1 MRLYLGLLL
10 TTAIEAVVTFVVMAL
25 VAAVALYALAQ
36 DVKIEAVV
44 IVGFAALVIG
54 LGAVYKRLRLDQAL
68 QGMLRLF
75 AGEPE
80 PELTLKKAKSRAL
93 MLAVLVSLGLGPVVF
108 LTLALLLSSWLQ
120 TSMFASLTYVI
131 FLELLIGAPGLV
143 FFGSQAYSRAR
154 AYLYRGRDELLSPD
168 LDDRIRASL
177 DNDLKSPS

>member
-25 VAAVALYALAQ
+25 VAAAALYALAQ
-36 DVKIEAVV
+36 GVKIEAVA
-44 IVGFAALVIG
+44 IIGFAALVIG
-54 LGAVYKRLRLDQAL
+54 LGAVYTRLRLDQGL
-68 QGMLRLF
+68 QGILRLF

-108 LTLALLLSSWLQ
+108 LTLALLLSGWLQ

-143 FFGSQAYSRAR
+143 FFGSQAYSRAK
-154 AYLYRGRDELLSPD
+154 AYLYQGRDELLSPN
-168 LDDRIRASL
+168 LDDRIRTSL
-177 DNDLKSPS
+177 EKDLNTPT